1 MNQVLSKEEVAALFE
16 GLLEAEAD
24 FAAQHGAAPPA
35 VTPRDQVSFG
45 RHHFPRLQAI
55 STWLTTIRR
64 WWRRR
69 AEGEGQHG
77 SDVAGH

>member
-24 FAAQHGAAPPA
+24 FAAKSGTALPA

-45 RHHFPRLQAI
+45 RQHFPRLQAI
-55 STWLTTIRR
+55 STWLNAIRR
-64 WWRRR
+64 WWRPH
-69 AEGEGQHG
+69 A
-77 SDVAGH
+77 

>member
-24 FAAQHGAAPPA
+24 YAAKGAPPA

-55 STWLTTIRR
+55 SAWLTAIRR

-69 AEGEGQHG
+69 A
-77 SDVAGH
+77 

>member
-1 MNQVLSKEEVAALFE
+1 MNQVLSKEEMAALFE

-24 FAAQHGAAPPA
+24 FAASRGAAPPA
-35 VTPRDQVSFG
+35 VTPLDQVSFKH
-45 RHHFPRLQAI
+45 HHFPRLQAI
-55 STWLTTIRR
+55 STWLTAIRR
-64 WWRRR
+64 WRRR

>member
-24 FAAQHGAAPPA
+24 FAAQRGAALPA
-35 VTPRDQVSFG
+35 VTPPDQVSFG

-55 STWLTTIRR
+55 ATWLTAIRG
-64 WWRRR
+64 WGRRR
-69 AEGEGQHG
+69 TMGDRQHG
-77 SDVAGH
+77 SNVAGH